1 MTATG
6 PPSTSGTCHVSFVI
20 IIVTIIMTTL
30 YTRHIYFMDLAKYGC
45 DVKYINMVSDRMS
58 RVTCVTRVTCNV
70 QVRNPLRRFVS
81 RYHFNREVTNAA
93 KAVKMKHQ

>member
-1 MTATG
+1 M
-6 PPSTSGTCHVSFVI
+6 I
-20 IIVTIIMTTL
+20 TL
-30 YTRHIYFMDLAKYGC
+30 YPRHIYFMDLAKYGC
-45 DVKYINMVSDRMS
+45 DVKYINMVSDSMS
-58 RVTCVTRVTCNV
+58 RVTCVTCNV

>member
-1 MTATG
+1 
-6 PPSTSGTCHVSFVI
+6 
-20 IIVTIIMTTL
+20 
-30 YTRHIYFMDLAKYGC
+30 MDLAKYGC
-45 DVKYINMVSDRMS
+45 DVKYINMVSDRMP
-58 RVTCVTRVTCNV
+58 RVTCVTCVTCNV